1 MRGGEHTRGGS
12 EGDLRARGGERRHSW
27 GTQRGAAYAPWVKPW
42 GLSPPWDVAPRR
54 RGRCSEPCRE
64 NPREPRE
71 PPAAPGNSVV
81 PPPSRP
87 PHVPASTPASQQAGG
102 TGKMAFDLEEYL
114 RTAFR
119 DKLRLPTVP
128 TRDGATLLP
137 STRLLLKRREV
148 AEVERALQSQRE
160 EFRQRMECLA
170 QRRRQ
175 LGRRE
180 EQLRD
185 VVLKFDAFLKAS
197 AARQE
202 RALRRADE
210 ERARAA
216 GQGAEAA
223 RLRRELEGLL
233 RRRER
238 LARRLRSLRGFG
250 DYLRSV
256 LAGMG
261 QFQDI
266 PAMLAHFG
274 ALAGARAALAQQA
287 EARQEQL
294 AQGWAQLRRYRK
306 EAGSKLLC
314 TNDELT
320 RLRARLEATR
330 RDVLQGESHWAHVQ
344 STATQKTLLLG
355 QIKLAVLN
363 LFQLATAR
371 LEVPTDVALEDTEA
385 QLDTVLLCVQDL
397 AAISAELRP
406 RQPGTCPPRLPVA
419 TGISPL
425 RHGGARVPPSQE

>member
-1 MRGGEHTRGGS
+1 
-12 EGDLRARGGERRHSW
+12 
-27 GTQRGAAYAPWVKPW
+27 
-42 GLSPPWDVAPRR
+42 
-54 RGRCSEPCRE
+54 
-64 NPREPRE
+64 
-71 PPAAPGNSVV
+71 
-81 PPPSRP
+81 
-87 PHVPASTPASQQAGG
+87 
-102 TGKMAFDLEEYL
+102 MAFDLEEYL

-128 TRDGATLLP
+128 TRDGAALP
-137 STRLLLKRREV
+137 PSARLPLKRREV

-160 EFRQRMECLA
+160 EFQQRMERLA

-180 EQLRD
+180 EELRD
-185 VVLKFDAFLKAS
+185 VVLKFDAFLKVPGRGPGPGPGLAVG
-197 AARQE
+197 AP
-202 RALRRADE
+202 ADSV
-210 ERARAA
+210 
-216 GQGAEAA
+216 A

-287 EARQEQL
+287 EAGQEQL
-294 AQGWAQLRRYRK
+294 AQGWARLRRYRE

-320 RLRARLEATR
+320 RLRARLEAAR
-330 RDVLQGESHWAHVQ
+330 RDVLQGESHWARVQ

-385 QLDTVLLCVQDL
+385 QLDTVLLCMQDL
-397 AAISAELRP
+397 AAISAELLP

-419 TGISPL
+419 TSISPL

>member
-1 MRGGEHTRGGS
+1 M
-12 EGDLRARGGERRHSW
+12 
-27 GTQRGAAYAPWVKPW
+27 
-42 GLSPPWDVAPRR
+42 
-54 RGRCSEPCRE
+54 
-64 NPREPRE
+64 
-71 PPAAPGNSVV
+71 
-81 PPPSRP
+81 
-87 PHVPASTPASQQAGG
+87 
-102 TGKMAFDLEEYL
+102 
-114 RTAFR
+114 
-119 DKLRLPTVP
+119 VP

-148 AEVERALQSQRE
+148 AEVERELQSQRE

-170 QRRRQ
+170 QRRQQ
-175 LGRRE
+175 LSRRE
-180 EQLRD
+180 EELRD
-185 VVLKFDAFLKAS
+185 VVLKFDAFIKAS
-197 AARQE
+197 AARRE

-216 GQGAEAA
+216 GQGAEVA

-294 AQGWAQLRRYRK
+294 AQGWARLRRYRE

-314 TNDELT
+314 TKDDLT

-330 RDVLQGESHWAHVQ
+330 HDVLQGVKRGTDVGVPLQGEGQQCGPQACCRGEMPNMVVVGSWAGGPHVPGKSIIRNSAWGGYTARTPRSPSPSRGGCKGHGAAAGVGGPRALCRSVPQESHWAHVQ

-371 LEVPTDVALEDTEA
+371 LEVPMDVALEDTEA
-385 QLDTVLLCVQDL
+385 QLDTVLLCMQDL

-406 RQPGTCPPRLPVA
+406 RQLGTCPPRLPVA
-419 TGISPL
+419 TSINPL
-425 RHGGARVPPSQE
+425 RHGGAKVPLSQE